1 MISLAVICSACFV
14 TGLVM
19 GVTVATPGPKK
30 AATRLSKAVSRT
42 HQPTT
47 YLIRGDWA

>member
-1 MISLAVICSACFV
+1 MTSLLIICSACFA
-14 TGLVM
+14 TGLLM

-30 AATRLSKAVSRT
+30 GMTQPLKAVSRT